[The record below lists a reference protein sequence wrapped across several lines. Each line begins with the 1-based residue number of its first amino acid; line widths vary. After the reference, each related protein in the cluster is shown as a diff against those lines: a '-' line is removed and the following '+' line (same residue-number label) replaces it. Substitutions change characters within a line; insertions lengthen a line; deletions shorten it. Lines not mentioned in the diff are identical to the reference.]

1 MKTFRILGMALVAVM
16 LGFAMSACSDDDDD
30 YSKEVE
36 KEYSRLIVGKWFDF
50 TPTSSML
57 HVYHADGTFNQI
69 GYSPSKA
76 WRART
81 GNYHI
86 EGNKLIREFS
96 DGDDNSS
103 NSYVIE
109 VTSEKFTIKAIDE
122 TGDKVHH
129 RVKESFDITGIY
141 TFLNSA
147 VGVVPAVGKTEMKLP
162 EGITFGGKNTI
173 SIEAMKGDRIVE
185 QMKAF
190 FADAMFTPNAKL
202 RHTVDGTVMYKDY
215 ALDGNNLSFELN
227 KGHKLNATSF
237 PDEDGDRLFII
248 IPKQEAWVGG
258 LANAIRMENP
268 ANVMTDEVVAA
279 LEKEFMDTFETFTVV
294 LSLSKTGEYNAAED
308 VDPYKDY
315 PELIV
320 GKWFNFTADASVY
333 TEYKTDGTCH
343 VVGYDKHASLGFM
356 ESVGTYSLDGNK
368 LTTIYT
374 LTDGSQ
380 LELTRTIEVTIDKFT
395 DNKQIISGDSE
406 SSGISEK
413 VNYRVQES
421 FDIKGNYSYL
431 NSVARVVPAEGK
443 TALQLPEGITFQG
456 KNYIPV
462 DAMHGDRIVEQMK
475 KFFANA
481 TFAADGKLNHTMD
494 DEAKVKNYTLN
505 GNNLVFNLY
514 EGSEVYKVN
523 ATTFPDED
531 GDRLFIIMPKQAAW
545 MGGFVE
551 LIEKENTGL
560 KMTEAQIKELETEFL
575 TTFETFTVI
584 LSLSKK

>member
-30 YSKEVE
+30 YLKELE
-36 KEYSRLIVGKWFDF
+36 KEHARLIVGKWFNF
-50 TPTSSML
+50 TPEASMFL
-57 HVYHADGTFNQI
+57 TYQADGTITSI
-69 GYSPSKA
+69 GWDKELG
-76 WRART
+76 WR
-81 GNYHI
+81 
-86 EGNKLIREFS
+86 E
-96 DGDDNSS
+96 
-103 NSYVIE
+103 
-109 VTSEKFTIKAIDE
+109 E
-122 TGDKVHH
+122 TGTYTLEGEEITSLFVLADGSQKELRRKIEITNNELVTKAFGNETGERVHY
-129 RVKESFDITGIY
+129 RVKEQFDITGKY
-141 TFLNSA
+141 SYLNSA
-147 VGVVPAVGKTEMKLP
+147 VRVVAATGKTEIKLP

-173 SIEAMKGDRIVE
+173 SVEALHGDRIVE
-185 QMKAF
+185 QMKSF

-227 KGHKLNATSF
+227 KGHELNATSF

-258 LANAIRMENP
+258 LADVIRKENP
-268 ANVMTDEVVAA
+268 ANVITDEVVAA

-315 PELIV
+315 PQLIV
-320 GKWFNFTADASVY
+320 GQWFDFTPQSSMYLVFESDNSY
-333 TEYKTDGTCH
+333 SQ
-343 VVGYDKHASLGFM
+343 VGYGVSNGWR
-356 ESVGTYSLDGNK
+356 ERRGTYRMEGNK
-368 LTTIYT
+368 LTREYVE
-374 LTDGSQ
+374 DGESVTKT
-380 LELTRTIEVTIDKFT
+380 EVIEVTADKFIQMRNDAT
-395 DNKQIISGDSE
+395 GDR
-406 SSGISEK
+406 
-413 VNYRVQES
+413 VNYRVKES
-421 FDIKGNYSYL
+421 FDITGKYTYL
-431 NSVARVVPAEGK
+431 NSVIRVDAEAGK

-456 KNYIPV
+456 KNSIPV
-462 DAMHGDRIVEQMK
+462 EMLHGERIIEASK
-475 KFFANA
+475 AFFADA
-481 TFAADGKLNHTMD
+481 TFAADGKLEHQMGGET
-494 DEAKVKNYTLN
+494 KHKNYTLN

-531 GDRLFIIMPKQAAW
+531 GDRLFIIIPKQAAW

-575 TTFETFTVI
+575 TTFDTFTVI